1 MTRRVRCFTLREHPL
16 EEHCKY
22 LRDLGLRGWT
32 DERPLPVEKLVEVKT
47 VFKIVLDTDRP
58 VGFGKVVPTVLNV

>member
-1 MTRRVRCFTLREHPL
+1 MKRRVRRFTLREHPL

-47 VFKIVLDTDRP
+47 VFKIVLD
-58 VGFGKVVPTVLNV
+58 PTARSVLGRWFHPF